1 MTQPTDTTIQDTPLD
16 TLCKQAAVT
25 KGVIKSWEAQL
36 ELLEAEIRRRTL
48 AKEDSLMTQWL
59 RTSIVAASMRVTWNS
74 DMLEGMAVA
83 VPEILRARTQ
93 KPTKATLQIFYTG
106 GE

>member
-1 MTQPTDTTIQDTPLD
+1 MTQPTDTIQDMPLD
-16 TLCKQAAVT
+16 HLCLCAADAHAKIKVLEETLNQ
-25 KGVIKSWEAQL
+25 
-36 ELLEAEIRRRTL
+36 LEAEIRRRTL
-48 AKEDSLMTQWL
+48 EKGDSIMVPWL
-59 RTSIVAASMRVTWNS
+59 RTQIVAASMRVTWNS

-93 KPTKATLQIFYTG
+93 KPTKATVRIFYTG